1 MRGMVNCQPVFSYSY
16 DALRRYMSADLQV
29 LAAPETVDSEIK
41 KSRFIGVAMPCE
53 SEQQAMQLLRKLATE
68 HSNANHL
75 AFAWRLRQPEGFITE
90 RFYDAGEPSGTAGR
104 PILAPMQGENLIN
117 AVVAVVRYFGG
128 VKLGTGG
135 LTRAYGNA
143 AKEALSVA
151 KKLPFVEMQQL
162 KLQIDYS
169 QLQMLEYQ
177 LKQINGQIIDQ
188 QFTDNVSVLI
198 KLPAS
203 AAEAIRQQFS

>member
-1 MRGMVNCQPVFSYSY
+1 
-16 DALRRYMSADLQV
+16 MSADLQV
-29 LAAPETVDSEIK
+29 LAAPVTVDSEIK

-53 SEQQAMQLLRKLATE
+53 SEQQAMQLLRKLAAE

-75 AFAWRLRQPEGFITE
+75 AFAWRIRQPEGFITE

-143 AKEALSVA
+143 AKEVLSAA

-162 KLQIDYS
+162 NLQIDYS

>member
-1 MRGMVNCQPVFSYSY
+1 
-16 DALRRYMSADLQV
+16 MSADLQV
-29 LAAPETVDSEIK
+29 LAAPVTVDSEIK

-53 SEQQAMQLLRKLATE
+53 SEQQAMQLLRKLAAE
-68 HSNANHL
+68 HSHANHL
-75 AFAWRLRQPEGFITE
+75 AFAWRIRQPEGFITE

-143 AKEALSVA
+143 AKEALSAA

-162 KLQIDYS
+162 TLKIDYS

>member
-1 MRGMVNCQPVFSYSY
+1 MTS
-16 DALRRYMSADLQV
+16 DLHV
-29 LAAPETVDSEIK
+29 LTQSVTVDSEVK

-53 SEQQAMQLLRKLATE
+53 SEQQAIQQLRKLAAQ
-68 HSNANHL
+68 HPHANHL

-117 AVVAVVRYFGG
+117 SVVAVIRYFGG

-143 AKEALSVA
+143 AKQALAAA
-151 KKLPFVEMQQL
+151 KFQPFVAMQQL
-162 KLQIDYS
+162 TLTIDYS

-177 LKQINGQIIDQ
+177 LKQCNGQILDQ
-188 QFTDNVSVLI
+188 QFTDTVTVLI
-198 KLPAS
+198 SLPAS
-203 AAEAIRQQFS
+203 AASAIQQQFS

>member
-1 MRGMVNCQPVFSYSY
+1 
-16 DALRRYMSADLQV
+16 MSADLQV
-29 LAAPETVDSEIK
+29 LAAPVTVDNEIK

-53 SEQQAMQLLRKLATE
+53 SEQQAMQLLRKLAAE

-75 AFAWRLRQPEGFITE
+75 AFAWRIRQLEGFITE

-143 AKEALSVA
+143 AKEALSAA

-162 KLQIDYS
+162 NLQIDYS

>member
-1 MRGMVNCQPVFSYSY
+1 MASS
-16 DALRRYMSADLQV
+16 LQV
-29 LAAPETVDSEIK
+29 LAAPVMVDSEIK
-41 KSRFIGVAMPCE
+41 KSRFIGFALPCS
-53 SEQQAMQLLRKLATE
+53 SEQQAMQHLRKIAGQ
-68 HSNANHL
+68 HANANHL
-75 AFAWRLRQPEGFITE
+75 AFAWRIRQPEGFITE

-143 AKEALSVA
+143 AKDAIAAATLE
-151 KKLPFVEMQQL
+151 PFVEMKQL
-162 KLQIDYS
+162 TLHINYN

-177 LKQINGQIIDQ
+177 LKQCRGEIIDQ
-188 QFTDNVSVLI
+188 QFTDAVTVIIS
-198 KLPAS
+198 LPAS
-203 AAEAIRQQFS
+203 EAEAIKQQFA

>member
-1 MRGMVNCQPVFSYSY
+1 
-16 DALRRYMSADLQV
+16 MSADLQV
-29 LAAPETVDSEIK
+29 LAAPVTVDSEIK

-53 SEQQAMQLLRKLATE
+53 SEQQAMQLLRKLAAE

-75 AFAWRLRQPEGFITE
+75 AFAWRIRQPEGFITE

-143 AKEALSVA
+143 AKEALSAA

-162 KLQIDYS
+162 NLQIDYS

>member
-1 MRGMVNCQPVFSYSY
+1 
-16 DALRRYMSADLQV
+16 MSADLQV
-29 LAAPETVDSEIK
+29 LAAPVTVDSEIK

-53 SEQQAMQLLRKLATE
+53 SEQQAMQLLRKLAAE

-75 AFAWRLRQPEGFITE
+75 AFAWRIRQPEGFITE

-117 AVVAVVRYFGG
+117 AVVAVLRYFGG

-143 AKEALSVA
+143 AKEALSAA

-162 KLQIDYS
+162 NLQIDYS

>member
-1 MRGMVNCQPVFSYSY
+1 
-16 DALRRYMSADLQV
+16 MSADLQV
-29 LAAPETVDSEIK
+29 LAAPVTVDSEIK

-75 AFAWRLRQPEGFITE
+75 AFAWRIRQPEGFITE

>member
-1 MRGMVNCQPVFSYSY
+1 
-16 DALRRYMSADLQV
+16 MSADLQV
-29 LAAPETVDSEIK
+29 LAAPVTVDNEIK

-53 SEQQAMQLLRKLATE
+53 SEQQAMQLLRKLAAE

-75 AFAWRLRQPEGFITE
+75 AFAWRIRQPEGFITE

-143 AKEALSVA
+143 AKEALSAA

-162 KLQIDYS
+162 NLQIDYS

-177 LKQINGQIIDQ
+177 LKQINGHIIDQ

-203 AAEAIRQQFS
+203 AAESIRQQFS

>member
-1 MRGMVNCQPVFSYSY
+1 MASS
-16 DALRRYMSADLQV
+16 LQV
-29 LAAPETVDSEIK
+29 LAAPVMVDSEIK
-41 KSRFIGVAMPCE
+41 KSRFIGFALPCS
-53 SEQQAMQLLRKLATE
+53 SEQQAMQHLRKIAGQ
-68 HSNANHL
+68 HANANHL
-75 AFAWRLRQPEGFITE
+75 AFAWRIRQPEGFITE

-143 AKEALSVA
+143 AKDAIAAA
-151 KKLPFVEMQQL
+151 KLEPFVEMKQL
-162 KLQIDYS
+162 TLHINYN

-177 LKQINGQIIDQ
+177 LKQCRGEIIDQ
-188 QFTDNVSVLI
+188 QFTDAVTVIIS
-198 KLPAS
+198 LPAS
-203 AAEAIRQQFS
+203 EAEAIKQQFA

>member
-1 MRGMVNCQPVFSYSY
+1 
-16 DALRRYMSADLQV
+16 MSADLQV
-29 LAAPETVDSEIK
+29 LAAPVTVDSEIK

-53 SEQQAMQLLRKLATE
+53 SEQQAMQLLRKLAAE

-75 AFAWRLRQPEGFITE
+75 AFAWRIRQPEGFITE

-117 AVVAVVRYFGG
+117 AVVAVVRYFGR

-143 AKEALSVA
+143 AKEALSAA

-162 KLQIDYS
+162 NLQIDYS

>member
-1 MRGMVNCQPVFSYSY
+1 MTS
-16 DALRRYMSADLQV
+16 DLHV
-29 LAAPETVDSEIK
+29 LTQSVTVDSEVK

-53 SEQQAMQLLRKLATE
+53 SEQQAMQQLRKLAAQ
-68 HSNANHL
+68 HPNANHL

-117 AVVAVVRYFGG
+117 TVVAVIRYFGG

-143 AKEALSVA
+143 AKQALA
-151 KKLPFVEMQQL
+151 AAQFQPFVAMQQL
-162 KLQIDYS
+162 TLTIDYS

-177 LKQINGQIIDQ
+177 LKQCDGHILDQ
-188 QFTDNVSVLI
+188 QFTDTVTVLI
-198 KLPAS
+198 SLPAS
-203 AAEAIRQQFS
+203 AVSAIQQQFS

>member
-1 MRGMVNCQPVFSYSY
+1 MASS
-16 DALRRYMSADLQV
+16 LQV
-29 LAAPETVDSEIK
+29 LAAPVMVDSEIK
-41 KSRFIGVAMPCE
+41 KSRFIGFALPCS
-53 SEQQAMQLLRKLATE
+53 SEQQAMQHLRKIAGQ
-68 HSNANHL
+68 HANANHL
-75 AFAWRLRQPEGFITE
+75 AFAWRIRQPEGFITE

-143 AKEALSVA
+143 AKDAIAAATLE
-151 KKLPFVEMQQL
+151 PFVEMKQL
-162 KLQIDYS
+162 TLHINYN

-177 LKQINGQIIDQ
+177 LKQCRGEIIDQ
-188 QFTDNVSVLI
+188 QFTDAVTVIIS
-198 KLPAS
+198 LPAS
-203 AAEAIRQQFS
+203 EVEAIKQQFA